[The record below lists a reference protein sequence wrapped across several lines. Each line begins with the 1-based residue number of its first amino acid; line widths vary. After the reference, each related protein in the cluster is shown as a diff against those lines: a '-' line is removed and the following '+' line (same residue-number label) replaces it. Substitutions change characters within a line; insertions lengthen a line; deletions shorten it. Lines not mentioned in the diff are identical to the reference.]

1 MFKKKDV
8 RDHEDEDENDELQT
22 IYTSSQKYFTQG
34 IFDWRRNKKMLK

>member
-1 MFKKKDV
+1 MIKKKDV

-34 IFDWRRNKKMLK
+34 IFDWRRNKKILK